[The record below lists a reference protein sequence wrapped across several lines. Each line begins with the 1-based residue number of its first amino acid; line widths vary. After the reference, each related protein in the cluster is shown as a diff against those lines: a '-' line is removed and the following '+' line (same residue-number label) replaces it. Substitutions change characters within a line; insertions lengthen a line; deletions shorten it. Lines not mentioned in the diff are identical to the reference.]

1 MAGMSNSEEE
11 GAKIILRHSID
22 LHSVHNSKLNISE
35 ILLEKQWSG
44 QVLSLITKSE
54 P

>member
-11 GAKIILRHSID
+11 IILRHSID

-35 ILLEKQWSG
+35 ILLEKQWRG
-44 QVLSLITKSE
+44 QFSSMITKSE